1 MNAFRSISIAD
12 DLNQVGAVEGFR
24 PTRKAMQVVEAVVG
38 NGSSRATSVVA
49 AYGAGKSMAALAGL
63 ELLVGESGT
72 VESLRQRIE
81 AVDGNLADYLDSVGC
96 AGQAILLCGAHPDL
110 CRDIARQARIKPRS
124 SVLETLSAIVA
135 KARKGKV
142 RRLAIVWDEFGLHLE
157 TLARDGRVEG
167 LLEVQQMAEW
177 AVRQK
182 QPIVTLTT
190 LMHKGVHSYTRRLP
204 ESARSDWK
212 KIEGRFET
220 LVLADAD
227 PDVYQMIADELDRK
241 RPVNCSK
248 MTDRARR
255 AGFFAEF
262 ENKKAL
268 TKVLSRSAPLSPAA
282 LDLLPRLSGL
292 VAQNE
297 RTMFGFI
304 REAVARAEPEGQVG
318 LVELYDYF
326 SPAMRADTGPGGIYR
341 RFMEAETAIARAES
355 RLERIVV
362 KSIALLQLSPA
373 GGRANLSWEKLA
385 FAIEE
390 DAGASRQEIEKT
402 VRGLVKRKLVIHR
415 KRQDDILIWHGS
427 DLDLAEIVRKEAVR
441 LETSRDI
448 VSELEKY
455 FPAPAYFA
463 PRYNYENSITRY
475 ARGRYAVAAD
485 LLDAQRRQ
493 ALEAEA
499 ESEDALV
506 AIVVDATADRKDVV
520 KAAKKLSDHI
530 IVALPNQ
537 FADTKPMMLE
547 AIAIRSL
554 SSRDDLAGA
563 DPLVKDELDMMLGEV
578 ESALR
583 NSLDPIVNPDRGQVA
598 WIAGRGGGKHFLS
611 NGQSADEI
619 LSGLFEK
626 RFKQTPQINNEQ
638 VVRRKVSPTS
648 RSSRK
653 RCVISILEKNGLPE
667 LGYEGRTSA
676 DASIY
681 RTVFAETELY
691 GPSRGEWKWAD
702 VSSIGDPKLRRV
714 WRILEKFFCPP
725 SEKCQNF
732 EDLLRDLTAAPV
744 GLREGLLPLMVAA
757 GLQAFGRCVALREEI
772 DGHWLYVGDI
782 DASLIERICTDSSKF
797 TLESRPLKSSQRKH
811 LERMISRI
819 AGGIDTREPDLV
831 RAFYDGFIE
840 WRNGLPAS
848 AMLDPKLG
856 KFASMVQ
863 PLLRKKDFDPYD
875 FIFCELPATR
885 RKKEF
890 QKEMADVFVYAASEI
905 ECAGQ
910 RIAKDAEDIAKDL
923 LNRRISGPVKPLREA
938 ASAWAETLPLNN
950 TEMRALDH
958 EVRGI
963 VNRAR
968 SACQDL
974 HTDVGFVAALSGILL
989 GIGLEAWD
997 VDSATRFRERF
1008 ENALEKAERS
1018 ALEKADGSKKFEP
1031 LVRNRLSAIIDQL
1044 EACVGWS
1051 KTKHHL
1057 ELILQEKAS

>member
-12 DLNQVGAVEGFR
+12 DLNQVGAVEAFR

-72 VESLRQRIE
+72 AESLRQRIE
-81 AVDGNLADYLDSVGC
+81 AADGNLADYLDSVGC

-124 SVLETLSAIVA
+124 SVLETLSAISA
-135 KARKGKV
+135 KARKEKI

-227 PDVYQMIADELDRK
+227 PDVYQMIADDLDRK
-241 RPVNCSK
+241 RQANCTK
-248 MTDRARR
+248 MTDRAKR
-255 AGFFAEF
+255 AGFFSEF
-262 ENKKAL
+262 ENKMAL
-268 TKVLSRSAPLSPAA
+268 TKVLSRSAPLTPAA

-304 REAVARAEPEGQVG
+304 REAVARAEPNSQVG
-318 LVELYDYF
+318 LAELYDYF
-326 SPAMRADTGPGGIYR
+326 APAMRSDTGPGGTYR
-341 RFMEAETAIARAES
+341 RFMEAETAIAKAES

-373 GGRANLSWEKLA
+373 GGHANLPWEKLA
-385 FAIEE
+385 FAVEE
-390 DAGASRQEIEKT
+390 DEGASRQEIEKAL
-402 VRGLVKRKLVIHR
+402 RGLVKRKLVVHR

-427 DLDLAEIVRKEAVR
+427 DLDLVEMVQKEAAR
-441 LETSRDI
+441 LEMSHDI
-448 VSELEKY
+448 VSELEEY

-485 LLDAQRRQ
+485 LLDPQRRQ
-493 ALEAEA
+493 ALEADA

-506 AIVVDATADRKDVV
+506 AIVVDATADRMDVV
-520 KAAKKLSDHI
+520 EAASELPDHI
-530 IVALPNQ
+530 MVALPNQ
-537 FADTKPMMLE
+537 FADTAPMMLE
-547 AIAIRSL
+547 TIAIRSL
-554 SSRDDLAGA
+554 RARDDLAGA
-563 DPLVKDELDMMLGEV
+563 DPLVKDELDMMLGET
-578 ESALR
+578 EMALR

-598 WIAGRGGGKHFLS
+598 WIAGRGGGRHFLS
-611 NGQSADEI
+611 DGRSAGEF

-626 RFKQTPQINNEQ
+626 RFKQTPCIRNEQ
-638 VVRRKVSPTS
+638 VVRRKASPTS

-653 RCVISILEKNGLPE
+653 RCVISILEKSGLPE
-667 LGYEGRTSA
+667 LGYEDSSSA
-676 DASIY
+676 AASIY
-681 RTVFAETELY
+681 RTVLAKTELY
-691 GPSRGEWKWAD
+691 GRSRGVWKWAD
-702 VSSIGDPKLRRV
+702 VSSVKDPKLRRV
-714 WRILEKFFCPP
+714 WRILEKFFCP
-725 SEKCQNF
+725 STEKCQNF
-732 EDLLRDLTAAPV
+732 ADLLRDLTAAPV

-772 DGHWLYVGDI
+772 DGRWLYVHDI
-782 DASLIERICTDSSKF
+782 NASLIERICAEPSKF
-797 TLESRPLKSSQRKH
+797 TLESRPLKPVQRKH
-811 LERMISRI
+811 LERMILRLV
-819 AGGIDTREPDLV
+819 GGIDPREPDLV
-831 RAFYDGFIE
+831 RAFYDGLIK
-840 WRNGLPAS
+840 WRDGLPAS
-848 AMLDPKLG
+848 ALSDPNLG
-856 KFASMVQ
+856 EFASLIQ
-863 PLLRKKDFDPYD
+863 PFLKKRNFDPFD
-875 FIFCELPATR
+875 FIFRELPERRGMATFNE
-885 RKKEF
+885 KVVKLF
-890 QKEMADVFVYAASEI
+890 VFAVSEMEL
-905 ECAGQ
+905 AGQ
-910 RIAKDAEDIAKDL
+910 RVGKDAEDIAREL
-923 LNRRISGPVKPLREA
+923 LNKRIAGPEKPLREA
-938 ASAWAETLPLNN
+938 ASTWAETLLLDKKK
-950 TEMRALDH
+950 MRTLDH

-968 SACQDL
+968 TACHDL
-974 HTDVGFVAALSGILL
+974 HTDVGFVRALSGILL
-989 GIGLEAWD
+989 GIGLEEWD
-997 VDSATRFRERF
+997 KKSATRFRECL
-1008 ENALEKAERS
+1008 ESALEKAERR
-1018 ALEKADGSKKFEP
+1018 ALESVDGSKRSEP
-1031 LVRNRLSAIIDQL
+1031 FVRNRLSSIIDQF
-1044 EACVGWS
+1044 EACVGWP
-1051 KTKHHL
+1051 KTKKHL
-1057 ELILQEKAS
+1057 EQILRGRAS